1 MTQLDQ
7 IRLINDATILY
18 LQKMK
23 INCERNILIK
33 NILKDDACFFK
44 LDKKDAYTILEDT
57 GIDPLK
63 IDLAYSDLTSIDNYY
78 FLKQSGKLQDYDPE
92 IKIKYND
99 YNSDDLFN
107 KYTITKNVHEYNN
120 ASDESQNTSI
130 INQKENFFKTIINK
144 IINWFK

>member
-1 MTQLDQ
+1 MTQLEQ

-44 LDKKDAYTILEDT
+44 LDKQDAYTILEDT

-92 IKIKYND
+92 IKIKYNN
-99 YNSDDLFN
+99 YNPDDLFN
-107 KYTITKNVHEYNN
+107 KDTTAKNVY
-120 ASDESQNTSI
+120 ESQNTSI
-130 INQKENFFKTIINK
+130 INKDENIFKTIINK